1 MNTYL
6 ALVHKDEGSAYG
18 VSFPDLPGCF
28 SAADDFNTIIPTA
41 AEALDLWFET
51 EPFVEPR
58 SIEEVRHE
66 VAADLADGAFLV
78 AVPYVRR
85 STKQVRVNISMD
97 AGTLDA
103 IDTAAGQMRL
113 TRSSFLALAAA
124 NEIRGINR

>member
-1 MNTYL
+1 MHTYL

-28 SAADDFNTIIPTA
+28 SAADDSGGIIPA
-41 AEALDLWFET
+41 ASEALDLWFKT
-51 EPFVEPR
+51 EPLVEPR
-58 SIEEVRHE
+58 SIEEVCQD

-85 STKQVRVNISMD
+85 STKQMRVNISMD

-103 IDTAAGQMRL
+103 IDTAAKQMRV
-113 TRSSFLALAAA
+113 TRSSFLVLAAT
-124 NEIRGINR
+124 NEIRGIKR

>member
-6 ALVHKDEGSAYG
+6 ALVHKDEDSAYG

-28 SAADDFNTIIPTA
+28 SAADDFDGIISA
-41 AEALDLWFET
+41 ASEALDLWFET
-51 EPFVEPR
+51 EPLVEPR
-58 SIEEVRHE
+58 SIEEVRQD

-78 AVPYVRR
+78 AMPYVRR

-103 IDTAAGQMRL
+103 IDTAANQMRL
-113 TRSSFLALAAA
+113 TRSSFLALAAT

>member
-1 MNTYL
+1 MNVYL

-18 VSFPDLPGCF
+18 LAFPDLSGCF
-28 SAADDFNTIIPTA
+28 SAADDFNDIIPSA

-51 EPFVEPR
+51 ETLVEPR
-58 SIEEVRHE
+58 GIEEVRRE
-66 VAADLADGAFLV
+66 VAADLAGGAFLV

-103 IDTAAGQMRL
+103 IDTAAAAMHL
-113 TRSSFLALAAA
+113 TRSAFLALAAT
-124 NEIRGINR
+124 NEVLGINR